1 MGGAHV
7 DGCIVLT
14 ADASA
19 KPDAG
24 NIQIRGVAQVKD
36 SSGQPHEQVVAA
48 AIYQEIYQPGG
59 GRGHWPVES
68 HTVSIGAPGDILEV
82 KVGQREV
89 TLKPGSTVTL
99 DIEIKRAPGF
109 DKNVLLEVQY
119 MHLSSIFG
127 DSLPKGV
134 TVDGASSTT
143 LLTGGA
149 SQGKITLKAAA
160 DTKPAERQVFAV
172 MANVS
177 LNFVM
182 KATYASSPL
191 VITIAP

>member
-1 MGGAHV
+1 
-7 DGCIVLT
+7 
-14 ADASA
+14 
-19 KPDAG
+19 
-24 NIQIRGVAQVKD
+24 
-36 SSGQPHEQVVAA
+36 
-48 AIYQEIYQPGG
+48 
-59 GRGHWPVES
+59 
-68 HTVSIGAPGDILEV
+68 V
-82 KVGQREV
+82 KVSQPEV
-89 TLKPGSTVTL
+89 TLKPGGSVTL
-99 DIEIKRAPGF
+99 DVEIKRAPGF

-134 TVDGASSTT
+134 TVDGANSSA

-160 DTKPAERQVFAV
+160 DTKSAERQVFAV

-191 VITIAP
+191 TITIAP